1 MNKISYLSLLILCF
15 GLVTTI
21 NAQDLLTH
29 DFNDRTL
36 GPYESGNLN
45 RMTFKDGA
53 LECTWTPSDYTG
65 SGTNS
70 KKTEFRAKDNA
81 YQFRQEFWTGFK
93 LKIHDDYMATNTNT
107 DAGLMQ
113 IWGFDEAAG
122 NANHYAMLKFDGR
135 DGGSLVW
142 YHRYGGGSYA
152 KKTVRVRSN
161 FPRNRFVRVVIHVN
175 LSSNG
180 STVRIWLDD
189 VLELELLGQ
198 TMGWGDMDANGQ
210 TNQSY
215 STPGSWG
222 MYNYRN
228 EGGYDQ
234 AYDSPSHYYNGYQN
248 GETRTVTYDD
258 LTLWNGPNGYDIV
271 SPPGSTNPP
280 SSDNLALTGAAT
292 QSSTNQAHGG
302 AATRAID
309 NNTNGSWPEGSVT
322 HTETETNPWWQ
333 VDLESSYSID
343 EIVVFNRT
351 DCCTNRLSNYTVSVI
366 NSDGNTTFSKS
377 FTSAPNPSI
386 IIDAGGAIGQI
397 IKVQINGNGT
407 LSLAE
412 VQVYGEAATTTDNF
426 QLVKRNATG
435 FAIDGG
441 SGAVVGRSVE
451 LYTNVQHNNLTWT
464 EINRGGGYYSYQKYN
479 TNVCLDGGSG
489 GVNGQ
494 NVTLQPCNASDYGQ
508 QWQKID
514 AGSGHYRLQKRGT
527 NYSLDGD
534 NGGAIDQNVYLWTSS
549 STNQNQQ
556 WRFDKAVSTRSG
568 NSDTKNTDLNLY
580 PIPLS
585 NVLNISMNSS
595 KTARL
600 DIFNSTGQSVHKE
613 QLKNGIGSISL
624 EHLPIGLY
632 IVKITIGKEIIS
644 RKVLIEK

>member
-1 MNKISYLSLLILCF
+1 MLYF
-15 GLVTTI
+15 GLVSTL

-45 RMTFKDGA
+45 RMTFKDGT

-81 YQFRQEFWTGFK
+81 YRFKQEFWTGFK
-93 LKIHDDYMATNTNT
+93 VKIHDDYMATNTNT

-122 NANHYAMLKFDGR
+122 AANHYAMLKFDGR

-161 FPRNRFVRVVIHVN
+161 FPRNQFVRVVIHVN

-234 AYDSPSHYYNGYQN
+234 AYDSPSHYYDGYQN

-271 SPPGSTNPP
+271 RPPGGTNPP
-280 SSDNLALTGAAT
+280 SADNIALSGEAT

-302 AATRAID
+302 AASRAID
-309 NNTNGSWPEGSVT
+309 NNTNGKWSAGSVT
-322 HTETETNPWWQ
+322 HTETEVNPWWQ
-333 VDLESSYSID
+333 VDLKSSYNID
-343 EIVVFNRT
+343 EIVIFNRT
-351 DCCTNRLSNYTVSVI
+351 DGCCTNRLSNFTVSII
-366 NSDGNTTFSKS
+366 NSGGDTTFSKT

-386 IIDAGGAIGQI
+386 RIDTDGAIGEI
-397 IKVQINGNGT
+397 IKVQINGTGT

-412 VQVYGEAATTTDNF
+412 VQAYGEVVTTIGGNF
-426 QLVKRNATG
+426 QLVKRNAPG

-441 SGAVVGRSVE
+441 SGAVVDRSIE

-479 TNVCLDGGSG
+479 TNLCWDGGSG
-489 GVNGQ
+489 GTNGQ
-494 NVTLQPCNASDYGQ
+494 DVTLQPCNASDYGQ

-534 NGGAIDQNVYLWTSS
+534 HGGAIDQNVYLWTSS

-556 WRFDKAVSTRSG
+556 WRFDMVRNSRSG
-568 NSDTKNTDLNLY
+568 ISETKKTNFNLY
-580 PIPLS
+580 PVPLS
-585 NVLNISMNSS
+585 DVLHVSIDNS
-595 KTARL
+595 KDAKI
-600 DIFNSTGQSVHKE
+600 DIFNSTGQVVYTE
-613 QLKNGIGSISL
+613 QIENGIGSISL
-624 EHLPIGLY
+624 GHLPIGLY
-632 IVKITIGKEIIS
+632 IAKITNGKEIFN
-644 RKVLIEK
+644 RKILIEK